1 MSCPR
6 CGFSE
11 PGPVECPRCGVV
23 FAKLDRPRPRRS
35 RSVGSPGRRFS
46 RLDALLVAA
55 LVASGAVIVLRWTR
69 PPAPAHG
76 VSVSGPRRPGP
87 RGAGSENEAPGGRGS
102 RTTSPAEAAAAQGP
116 RVGPTPP
123 GPDVVPPAPA
133 GPRSSSS
140 VLDVPPPEDA
150 PKAPSISTEAREL
163 SLPAGDEADYRS
175 LIDAVLARVEI
186 EPSHLDKA
194 EALLRRNPGAP
205 EVGRLAEAALELAA
219 QQASRR
225 GRQVD
230 AVRYRERAAELQ
242 PGSRGAW
249 LRLVAGH
256 EENGEWREAELAARR
271 GLSALP
277 DESALHL
284 ALARALSQQ
293 GRDEDAADVL
303 RKRLATRDDPAARR
317 ALARLETEL
326 QSVAGFARRASA
338 HFDIR
343 FEGTGD
349 ATLGS
354 ALLKVLEDK
363 YSMLARTLDFEPD
376 RAIPVVLLPDEAFRS
391 ATSAPAWA
399 GAFYSH
405 ADGRIRVRTGDLTA
419 GFVPVDLERTLTHE
433 LAHAFIH
440 ARTRGAVPDDVN
452 EGLAQYLSGKRLG
465 YRFDPARAAVRNGQ
479 MKVDDF
485 YDAALSF
492 VEYLVDRY
500 RQAALNDLLK
510 QAGETGSVDQAFRR
524 TFHQTYDET
533 RAEWLR
539 SLQ

>member
-1 MSCPR
+1 
-6 CGFSE
+6 
-11 PGPVECPRCGVV
+11 
-23 FAKLDRPRPRRS
+23 
-35 RSVGSPGRRFS
+35 
-46 RLDALLVAA
+46 VA
-55 LVASGAVIVLRWTR
+55 GA
-69 PPAPAHG
+69 
-76 VSVSGPRRPGP
+76 
-87 RGAGSENEAPGGRGS
+87 
-102 RTTSPAEAAAAQGP
+102 
-116 RVGPTPP
+116 PP
-123 GPDVVPPAPA
+123 GPEVVPPAPA
-133 GPRSSSS
+133 GRRSSPS
-140 VLDVPPPEDA
+140 VLDVPLPEDA
-150 PKAPSISTEAREL
+150 PKPPSISTEASVV
-163 SLPAGDEADYRS
+163 SLAATDEADYRS

-186 EPSHLDKA
+186 DSSHLDKA
-194 EALLRRNPGAP
+194 EALVKRNPGVP

-225 GRQVD
+225 GRHVD
-230 AVRYRERAAELQ
+230 AVRYRERAAEVQ
-242 PGSRGAW
+242 PESRGAW
-249 LRLVAGH
+249 LRLVAAH
-256 EENGEWREAELAARR
+256 EEDGEWREAELAARR

-277 DESALHL
+277 DESALHI
-284 ALARALSQQ
+284 ALARALAQQ

-303 RKRLATRDDPAARR
+303 RRRLASRDDEAARK
-317 ALARLETEL
+317 ALAQLEGQL
-326 QSVAGFARRASA
+326 QSVAGLARRASA
-338 HFDIR
+338 HFDVR
-343 FEGTGD
+343 FEGGQD

-354 ALLKVLEDK
+354 AVLKVLEDK
-363 YSMLARTLDFEPD
+363 YAMLARTLDFEPD
-376 RAIPVVLLPDEAFRS
+376 RAIPVVLLPDETFRT

-440 ARTRGAVPDDVN
+440 ARTRGAIPDDIN

-465 YRFDPARAAVRNGQ
+465 YRLDPSRAAVRDGQ

-485 YDAALSF
+485 YDSALSF

-500 RQAALNDLLK
+500 RQPALNDLLK
-510 QAGETGSVDQAFRR
+510 EAGETGSVDRAFRR